1 MNSTS
6 HSDNMIPLVGTPT
19 KRKKNYSETME
30 FDWGKR
36 SETFNV

>member
-19 KRKKNYSETME
+19 KRKKIILKQWNLI
-30 FDWGKR
+30 GKKK
-36 SETFNV
+36 